1 MIYSAD
7 MKTDK
12 KRIRAVI
19 PTSTLT
25 QRQLLEGLLAYAHK
39 AAHDRWQ
46 FHLDLRD
53 LRGSGP
59 KKTSF

>member
-1 MIYSAD
+1 
-7 MKTDK
+7 MKAE
-12 KRIRAVI
+12 KRRILAVI

-25 QRQLLEGLLAYAHK
+25 QRQLLEGLLAYAHR
-39 AAHDRWQ
+39 AAHGQWQ